1 MKKQVF
7 TLLLVMMSL
16 FSSVV
21 AWGQETP
28 ACKIGE
34 MTFNT
39 LEEALAYVNSYPNT
53 EMTIIMLKDYT
64 LPAGT
69 YTLPAKA
76 TLLVPMNN
84 EQEACIP
91 IEELYIS
98 HNAAAPQNVW
108 VKPTKFR
115 SLTFANDVNM
125 NVYGT
130 IELSGKLHASSDD
143 YTSSPYGPYGLLHM
157 SEQAKMVLMN
167 GAELR
172 AWGFMTG
179 AGETDA
185 RRGAKVREIF
195 QMGDWKGGSISSMLL
210 GSDKGVFPVTQY
222 YIQNIE
228 SPVKYHPGALLSTMA
243 AVSASAS
250 SLSVTAKAD
259 VAIIG
264 VSGTESMFL
273 MDEEAD
279 QENTWVRKWY
289 DTTKDQQVY
298 EINSGAHIGSIVI
311 NLGDFIEGSDLKM
324 NSSAFV
330 LPLTNNMKIH
340 LLSGLMDF
348 TQSTALL
355 PGAEVEINKE
365 SVVSITKNSDEN
377 VKSGALYI
385 YDADQWGKY
394 AYAKDGFKYTKVVR
408 YTPSAP
414 SVDGQPTVRNAAEP
428 PKDASINVHGTF
440 DTNNGYIFTSQS
452 GANIFST
459 NADAGTFILRNKS
472 LSITEGVDVYQII
485 NANAEN
491 DDECTEKQIFIAA
504 KLKNKDSYT
513 STAGQSAGVAYC
525 YMNDEWKNLR
535 AIDCYTVETDNTF
548 TSVMLGLIQD
558 PSKVADCTESV
569 TVYIKPQ
576 AYVEVSPS
584 KVEVAINPDSVA
596 EKGQTM
602 EDLLKY
608 DLDDFIFTISGN
620 IDELGNE
627 DHTFSDKKTGSR
639 RFILMYENCQWWEVE
654 PVEGEEGL
662 FHCIHPLNNTY
673 YYWDEENKEWAEK
686 RYTITWKND
695 DDVIIDTYELPRGT
709 MAEYLG
715 DNPTK
720 GPDEG
725 YTYTFIGW
733 TPALKPVTENA
744 TYTADYKSTPRKY
757 TVTLKSDVEGACSFT
772 GAGAYDYG
780 TEDVAI
786 SATMNPGYKFVAWEH
801 DETLDEL
808 SFTTTVTGDVTYTVL
823 TEALPT
829 LTLLRGGLT
838 PGKMGTYT
846 TAYDVNTYEGAEF
859 YVPNQYT
866 AGGIEFVSVD
876 KLEAGTPYLFVATD
890 NELWGLNEGTEV
902 TENTVE
908 NRGMVGYLGAGQVDV
923 PDGSVVVIQNHLY
936 YAKNNYMTAGYA
948 YFDMTAIQALTPIQE
963 SADAPRRKLNIGFRN
978 NAPTGMENIQGDN
991 VQSTKVLID
1000 GTLYILRNGNMY
1012 DVTGKLVK

>member
-1 MKKQVF
+1 MKKQLL
-7 TLLLVMMSL
+7 TLLLAVMSL
-16 FSSVV
+16 LSSAT
-21 AWGQETP
+21 AWGQV
-28 ACKIGE
+28 CKIGAISF
-34 MTFNT
+34 TT
-39 LEEALAYVNSYPNT
+39 LEEALAYVNSYPDT
-53 EMTIIMLKDYT
+53 ELTIIMLTDYT

-76 TLLVPMNN
+76 ELIVPMSD
-84 EQEACIP
+84 EQETGFP
-91 IEELYIS
+91 NVEYIS
-98 HNAAAPQNVW
+98 HNAAAPENVW

-115 SLTFANDVNM
+115 SLTFANGVNM

-143 YTSSPYGPYGLLHM
+143 YTSLPYGPYGLLDM
-157 SEQAKMVLMN
+157 NEGAKMTLMKDS
-167 GAELR
+167 ELR
-172 AWGFMTG
+172 AWGFMIG
-179 AGETDA
+179 EGETDA
-185 RRGAKVREIF
+185 RRGSIVREMF

-228 SPVKYHPGALLSTMA
+228 SPVKYHPGAKLSTMA

-264 VSGTESMFL
+264 VSGTKSMFL

-289 DTTKDQQVY
+289 DTTNDQQVY

-311 NLGDFIEGSDLKM
+311 DLGDFIEGMDLEM

-340 LLSGLMDF
+340 LLSGMMDF
-348 TQSTALL
+348 TQNTALL

-365 SVVSITKNSDEN
+365 SVVSITKDVEHPE
-377 VKSGALYI
+377 VKSGSLYI
-385 YDADQWGKY
+385 YDAEQWGKY
-394 AYAKDGFKYTKVVR
+394 AYAKDGYKYTKVVR
-408 YTPSAP
+408 YTPSAN
-414 SVDGQPTVRNAAEP
+414 GQPTVRNADAK

-440 DTNNGYIFTSQS
+440 DTKDGYIFTSVRDS
-452 GANIFST
+452 IGEGGNKIEIGGANIFST
-459 NADAGTFILRNKS
+459 NADAGTFVFTIGA
-472 LSITEGVDVYQII
+472 LSGGTAPDTVWQI
-485 NANAEN
+485 NAAGKE
-491 DDECTEKQIFIAA
+491 EPQLFKSA
-504 KLKNKDSYT
+504 KLKNNDGTYEETEGTPASNACCYIDEEWRFFTYLGCYAVEMDDEQFENLFIDGATNYKD
-513 STAGQSAGVAYC
+513 A
-525 YMNDEWKNLR
+525 
-535 AIDCYTVETDNTF
+535 F
-548 TSVMLGLIQD
+548 TSI
-558 PSKVADCTESV
+558 
-569 TVYIKPQ
+569 YIKPQ
-576 AYVEVSPS
+576 AYVQIAVNEVTIG
-584 KVEVAINPDSVA
+584 EYGFEFIGNP
-596 EKGQTM
+596 
-602 EDLLKY
+602 
-608 DLDDFIFTISGN
+608 
-620 IDELGNE
+620 
-627 DHTFSDKKTGSR
+627 DHTFSAADGSGR
-639 RFILMYENCQWWEVE
+639 LFILVEENCQWWQVE
-654 PVEGEEGL
+654 PVEGKTGL
-662 FHCIHPLNNTY
+662 FHCTHPLNNTY
-673 YYWDEENKEWAEK
+673 YYWGEDPTTLQEGWIEK
-686 RYTITWKND
+686 RCTITWKNGENT
-695 DDVIIDTYELPRGT
+695 IDTYQLPRGA

-715 DNPTK
+715 TNPTK
-720 GPDEG
+720 PMDEG

-733 TPALKPVTENA
+733 TPALAPVTEDA
-744 TYTADYKSTPRKY
+744 TYTAVYAHTPRKY

-772 GAGAYDYG
+772 GAGAYDYN
-780 TEDVAI
+780 TAATI
-786 SATMNPGYKFVAWEH
+786 SAIMINPDYKFAGWEH
-801 DETLDEL
+801 DNALGM

-866 AGGIEFVSVD
+866 AGGVEFVSVD
-876 KLEAGTPYLFVATD
+876 KLVAGTPYLFVATD
-890 NELWGLNEGTEV
+890 NELWGLNEGTA
-902 TENTVE
+902 VE
-908 NRGMVGYLGAGQVDV
+908 EDYVYNRGMVGYLGAGQVDV

-948 YFDMTAIQALTPIQE
+948 YFDMNTIQVLTPVQE

>member
-1 MKKQVF
+1 MKKQLL
-7 TLLLVMMSL
+7 TLLLVVMSL
-16 FSSVV
+16 LSSAT
-21 AWGQETP
+21 AWGQV
-28 ACKIGE
+28 CKIGA
-34 MTFNT
+34 TSFTT
-39 LEEALAYVNSYPNT
+39 LEEALAYVNSYPDT
-53 EMTIIMLKDYT
+53 EMTIIMLTDYT

-76 TLLVPMNN
+76 TLVVPMSD
-84 EQEACIP
+84 EQETGFP
-91 IEELYIS
+91 NVEYIS

-115 SLTFANDVNM
+115 SLTFANGVNM

-143 YTSSPYGPYGLLHM
+143 YTSLPYGPYGLLDM
-157 SEQAKMVLMN
+157 NEGAKMVLMD

-179 AGETDA
+179 QGETDA

-228 SPVKYHPGALLSTMA
+228 SPIKYHPGAKLSTMA

-250 SLSVTAKAD
+250 GFSVTATAD

-264 VSGTESMFL
+264 VSGTDEAMFL
-273 MDEEAD
+273 MDNEAD

-311 NLGDFIEGSDLKM
+311 DLGDKIDGMDLKM

-340 LLSGLMDF
+340 LLSGYMDF
-348 TQSTALL
+348 TQSTSLL
-355 PGAEVEINKE
+355 PGAEVEINKK
-365 SVVSITKNSDEN
+365 SVVSITKNSDPK
-377 VKSGALYI
+377 VKSGSLYI
-385 YDADQWGKY
+385 YDADQWDRY
-394 AYAKDGFKYTKVVR
+394 AYAKDGYKYTKVVR
-408 YTPSAP
+408 YTPSE
-414 SVDGQPTVRNAAEP
+414 DDQPTVRKENEKPA
-428 PKDASINVHGTF
+428 DASINVHGAF
-440 DTNNGYIFTSQS
+440 DTNDGYVFTSEG

-459 NADAGTFILRNKS
+459 DADAGTFTFTIEA
-472 LSITEGVDVYQII
+472 LSGGTAPDTVWQI
-485 NANAEN
+485 NAAGKE
-491 DDECTEKQIFIAA
+491 EPQLFKSA
-504 KLKNKDSYT
+504 KLKNDNGTYKETEGTPASN
-513 STAGQSAGVAYC
+513 AYC
-525 YMNDEWKNLR
+525 YIDGEWRFFTYLDCYAVEMNDEEFENLFNND
-535 AIDCYTVETDNTF
+535 ATNYKDAF
-548 TSVMLGLIQD
+548 TSI
-558 PSKVADCTESV
+558 
-569 TVYIKPQ
+569 YIKPQ
-576 AYVEVSPS
+576 AYVQIAVNEVTIG
-584 KVEVAINPDSVA
+584 EYGF
-596 EKGQTM
+596 E
-602 EDLLKY
+602 
-608 DLDDFIFTISGN
+608 FIGN
-620 IDELGNE
+620 S
-627 DHTFSDKKTGSR
+627 DHTFSAADGSGR
-639 RFILMYENCQWWEVE
+639 LFILVEENCQWWEVKK
-654 PVEGEEGL
+654 VDGEENL
-662 FHCIHPLNNTY
+662 FQCQHPLNNTY

-686 RYTITWKND
+686 RYTITWKNGD
-695 DDVIIDTYELPRGT
+695 KVIDTYQLPRGT

-715 DNPTK
+715 TNPTK
-720 GPDEG
+720 PMDEG
-725 YTYTFIGW
+725 YTYTFTGW
-733 TPALKPVTENA
+733 DPALAPVIDNA
-744 TYTADYKSTPRKY
+744 TYTAVYESAPRKY

-772 GAGAYDYG
+772 GAGVYDYN
-780 TEDVAI
+780 TTATI
-786 SATMNPGYKFVAWEH
+786 SATMNLGYQFVGWEH
-801 DETLDEL
+801 DGTLRDM
-808 SFTTTVTGDVTYTVL
+808 SFTTTVTGDVTYTVRA
-823 TEALPT
+823 EALPT

-846 TAYDVNTYEGAEF
+846 TAYDVNTYTGAEF

-866 AGGIEFVSVD
+866 AGSIEFVSVD
-876 KLEAGTPYLFVATD
+876 KLVAGTPYLFVATD
-890 NELWGLNEGTEV
+890 NELWGLNEGTA
-902 TENTVE
+902 VE
-908 NRGMVGYLGAGQVDV
+908 EDYVYNRGMVGYLGAGQVNV

-948 YFDMTAIQALTPIQE
+948 YFDMAAIQALTPVQE
-963 SADAPRRKLNIGFRN
+963 SADAPRRKLNIGFKN

>member
-1 MKKQVF
+1 MKKQLF
-7 TLLLVMMSL
+7 TLLLVVMSL
-16 FSSVV
+16 LSSAT
-21 AWGQETP
+21 AWGQV
-28 ACKIGE
+28 CKIGA
-34 MTFNT
+34 TSFTT
-39 LEEALAYVNSYPNT
+39 LEEALAYVNSYPDT

-76 TLLVPMNN
+76 TLVVPMSD
-84 EQEACIP
+84 EQETGFP
-91 IEELYIS
+91 NVEYIS

-115 SLTFANDVNM
+115 SLTFANGVNM

-143 YTSSPYGPYGLLHM
+143 YTSLPYGPYGLLDM
-157 SEQAKMVLMN
+157 NEGAKMTLMKDS
-167 GAELR
+167 ELR
-172 AWGFMTG
+172 AWGFVVG
-179 AGETDA
+179 KGETDA
-185 RRGAKVREIF
+185 RRGSTVREIF
-195 QMGDWKGGSISSMLL
+195 QMGDWKGGSVSSMLL

-228 SPVKYHPGALLSTMA
+228 SPVKYHPGAKLSTMA

-264 VSGTESMFL
+264 VSGTKAMFL

-311 NLGDFIEGSDLKM
+311 DLGDFIEGLDLEM

-348 TQSTALL
+348 TQNTALL

-365 SVVSITKNSDEN
+365 SVVSITKDVEHPE
-377 VKSGALYI
+377 VKSGSLYI
-385 YDADQWGKY
+385 YDADQWGQY
-394 AYAKDGFKYTKVVR
+394 AYAKDGYKYTKVVR
-408 YTPSAP
+408 YTPSAN
-414 SVDGQPTVRNAAEP
+414 GQPTLRNADAKP
-428 PKDASINVHGTF
+428 ADASINVHGTF
-440 DTNNGYIFTSQS
+440 DTKEGYVYTSES

-459 NADAGTFILRNKS
+459 NEDAGTFKFSIAAPPEEAKPDTVWQLLKDGTEEGKAFVSAMLRNKS
-472 LSITEGVDVYQII
+472 GYTLTQGTPEG
-485 NANAEN
+485 
-491 DDECTEKQIFIAA
+491 F
-504 KLKNKDSYT
+504 S
-513 STAGQSAGVAYC
+513 YC
-525 YMNDEWKNLR
+525 YRNEQWGHLQNLG
-535 AIDCYTVETDNTF
+535 CFVFDNTNGD
-548 TSVMLGLIQD
+548 L
-558 PSKVADCTESV
+558 
-569 TVYIKPQ
+569 YIKPRE
-576 AYVEVSPS
+576 YVQVKYTGIDSNNMP
-584 KVEVAINPDSVA
+584 VGNP
-596 EKGQTM
+596 
-602 EDLLKY
+602 
-608 DLDDFIFTISGN
+608 
-620 IDELGNE
+620 
-627 DHTFSDKKTGSR
+627 DHTFSDADESGR
-639 RFILMYENCQWWEVE
+639 LFILVEENCQWWEVE
-654 PVEGEEGL
+654 KVADEDDI
-662 FHCIHPLNNTY
+662 FHCIHPLNDTY
-673 YYWDEENKEWAEK
+673 YYWGQDPTTLQEGWIEK
-686 RYTITWKND
+686 RYTITWKNG
-695 DDVIIDTYELPRGT
+695 DDVIDTYKLPRGT

-715 DNPTK
+715 TNPIK
-720 GPDEG
+720 DPDEG

-733 TPALKPVTENA
+733 DPVLAPVTEDA
-744 TYTADYKSTPRKY
+744 TYTAVYKSTPRKY

-780 TEDVAI
+780 TTNVAI
-786 SATMNPGYKFVAWEH
+786 SATVVDPGYKFVGWDH
-801 DETLDEL
+801 DNKLGQ
-808 SFTTTVTGDVTYTVL
+808 SFTIDKITGDVTYTVL
-823 TEALPT
+823 TEALST

-876 KLEAGTPYLFVATD
+876 KLVAGTPYLFVATD
-890 NELWGLNEGTEV
+890 NELWGLNEGTKV
-902 TENTVE
+902 TENTV
-908 NRGMVGYLGAGQVDV
+908 NDRGMVGYLGAGQVNV

-948 YFDMTAIQALTPIQE
+948 YFDMTAIQALTPVQE
-963 SADAPRRKLNIGFRN
+963 SADAPRRKLNIGFKN
-978 NAPTGMENIQGDN
+978 NAPTGIENIQGN
-991 VQSTKVLID
+991 EIQSTKVLID

>member
-1 MKKQVF
+1 MKKQLL
-7 TLLLVMMSL
+7 TLLLVVMSL
-16 FSSVV
+16 LSSAT
-21 AWGQETP
+21 AWGQV
-28 ACKIGE
+28 CKIGA
-34 MTFNT
+34 TSFTT
-39 LEEALAYVNSYPNT
+39 LEEALAYVNSYPDQ
-53 EMTIIMLKDYT
+53 EMTIIMLEDYT

-76 TLLVPMNN
+76 TLVVPMSD
-84 EQEACIP
+84 EQETGFP
-91 IEELYIS
+91 NVEYIS

-115 SLTFANDVNM
+115 SLTFENGVNM

-143 YTSSPYGPYGLLHM
+143 YTSLPYGPYGMLDM
-157 SEQAKMVLMN
+157 NGGAKMTLMKDS
-167 GAELR
+167 ELR
-172 AWGFMTG
+172 AWGFVVG
-179 AGETDA
+179 KGETDA
-185 RRGAKVREIF
+185 RRGSTVREVF

-228 SPVKYHPGALLSTMA
+228 SPVKYHPGAKLSTMA

-264 VSGTESMFL
+264 VSGKDEAMFL
-273 MDEEAD
+273 MDDEAD

-289 DTTKDQQVY
+289 DASKDQQVY
-298 EINSGAHIGSIVI
+298 EVNSGAHIGSIVI

-348 TQSTALL
+348 TQNTALL

-365 SVVSITKNSDEN
+365 SVVSITKDDEHPE
-377 VKSGALYI
+377 VKSGSLYI

-394 AYAKDGFKYTKVVR
+394 AYAKDGYKYTKVVK
-408 YTPSAP
+408 YTASA
-414 SVDGQPTVRNAAEP
+414 DGQPTVRNAETKPA
-428 PKDASINVHGTF
+428 DASINVHGTF
-440 DTNNGYIFTSQS
+440 DTKGGYIFTSES

-459 NADAGTFILRNKS
+459 NEDAGTFV
-472 LSITEGVDVYQII
+472 LSTKPLAIGESAPVFQIYNDKGDTE
-485 NANAEN
+485 
-491 DDECTEKQIFIAA
+491 EKQFVPA
-504 KLKNKDSYT
+504 KLKNGDNTYT
-513 STAGQSAGVAYC
+513 TTAGKSAGKTYC
-525 YMNDEWKNLR
+525 YMGDQWLSLMTV
-535 AIDCYTVETDNTF
+535 DCYAFELNEAKFAELMSAHATDF
-548 TSVMLGLIQD
+548 KEAF
-558 PSKVADCTESV
+558 KVF
-569 TVYIKPQ
+569 IKPK
-576 AYVEVSPS
+576 AYEQIALQKLEV
-584 KVEVAINPDSVA
+584 KLIPDSIK
-596 EKGQTM
+596 EGGP
-602 EDLLKY
+602 LKQ
-608 DLDDFIFTISGN
+608 DMDDFIFFVSGN
-620 IDELGNE
+620 D
-627 DHTFSDKKTGSR
+627 DHTFSAADGSGR
-639 RFILMYENCQWWEVE
+639 LFILVEENCQWWQVE
-654 PVEGEEGL
+654 SVEGKTGL
-662 FHCIHPLNNTY
+662 FQCQHPLNDTY
-673 YYWDEENKEWAEK
+673 YYWGEDPTTLQEGWIEEKC
-686 RYTITWKND
+686 TITWKNG
-695 DDVIIDTYELPRGT
+695 DDVIDTYKLPRGT

-715 DNPTK
+715 TNPTK
-720 GPDEG
+720 PMDEG

-733 TPALKPVTENA
+733 DPVLAPVTEDA
-744 TYTADYKSTPRKY
+744 TYTAVYKSTPRKY

-772 GAGAYDYG
+772 GAGVYDYN
-780 TEDVAI
+780 TTATI
-786 SATMNPGYKFVAWEH
+786 SATMNPGYQFVGWEH
-801 DETLDEL
+801 DNTLGM
-808 SFTTTVTGDVTYTVL
+808 SFTTTVTGDVTYTVR
-823 TEALPT
+823 TEVLPT

-876 KLEAGTPYLFVATD
+876 KLVAGTPYLFVATD
-890 NELWGLNEGTEV
+890 NELWGLNEGTAVV
-902 TENTVE
+902 TDYVY
-908 NRGMVGYLGAGQVDV
+908 NRGMVGYLGAGQVNV

-948 YFDMTAIQALTPIQE
+948 YFDMDTIQELTPVQE
-963 SADAPRRKLNIGFRN
+963 SADAPRRKLNIGFKN
-978 NAPTGMENIQGDN
+978 NAPTGIENIQGDN

>member
-1 MKKQVF
+1 MKKQLL
-7 TLLLVMMSL
+7 TLLLVVMSL
-16 FSSVV
+16 LSSAT
-21 AWGQETP
+21 AWGQV
-28 ACKIGE
+28 CKIGAISF
-34 MTFNT
+34 TT
-39 LEEALAYVNSYPNT
+39 LEEALAYVNSYPDT
-53 EMTIIMLKDYT
+53 EMTIIMLTDYT

-76 TLLVPMNN
+76 ELIVPMSD
-84 EQEACIP
+84 EQETGFP
-91 IEELYIS
+91 NVEYIS
-98 HNAAAPQNVW
+98 HNAAAPENVW

-115 SLTFANDVNM
+115 SLTFANGVNM

-143 YTSSPYGPYGLLHM
+143 YTSLPYGPYGLLDM
-157 SEQAKMVLMN
+157 NEGAKMTLMN
-167 GAELR
+167 GSELR
-172 AWGFMTG
+172 AWGFVVG
-179 AGETDA
+179 KGETDA
-185 RRGAKVREIF
+185 RRGSTVREMF

-228 SPVKYHPGALLSTMA
+228 SPVKYHPGAQLSTMA

-264 VSGTESMFL
+264 VSGTTAMFL

-289 DTTKDQQVY
+289 DTSKDQQVY

-311 NLGDFIEGSDLKM
+311 DLGDFIEGMDLEM

-348 TQSTALL
+348 TQNTALL

-365 SVVSITKNSDEN
+365 SVVSITKDVEHPE
-377 VKSGALYI
+377 VKSGSLYI
-385 YDADQWGKY
+385 YDADQWDRY
-394 AYAKDGFKYTKVVR
+394 AYAKGGYKYTKVVR
-408 YTPSAP
+408 YAPSAN
-414 SVDGQPTVRNAAEP
+414 GQPTVRNADAKP
-428 PKDASINVHGTF
+428 TKDASINVHGTF
-440 DTNNGYIFTSQS
+440 DTKDGYIFTSEG
-452 GANIFST
+452 GANIYSS
-459 NADAGTFILRNKS
+459 NEDAGTFVFT
-472 LSITEGVDVYQII
+472 TEAKPIGYTEQVWQI
-485 NANAEN
+485 NEAGEEEAK
-491 DDECTEKQIFIAA
+491 TFVSA
-504 KLKNKDSYT
+504 KLINKDLTYT
-513 STAGQSAGVAYC
+513 ETAGTGNLRSYC
-525 YMNDEWKNLR
+525 YMDEKWRQLAYVN
-535 AIDCYTVETDNTF
+535 CYTIDGDIFSATPVVN
-548 TSVMLGLIQD
+548 
-558 PSKVADCTESV
+558 A
-569 TVYIKPQ
+569 VYAKPQ
-576 AYVEVSPS
+576 EYVEI
-584 KVEVAINPDSVA
+584 AISGIDM
-596 EKGQTM
+596 EKG
-602 EDLLKY
+602 E
-608 DLDDFIFTISGN
+608 FIGN
-620 IDELGNE
+620 P
-627 DHTFSDKKTGSR
+627 DHTFSDTETGSR

-654 PVEGEEGL
+654 PVEGETGL
-662 FHCIHPLNNTY
+662 FHCTHPLNNTY
-673 YYWDEENKEWAEK
+673 YYWGEDPTTLQEGWIEK
-686 RYTITWKND
+686 RYTITWKNGENT
-695 DDVIIDTYELPRGT
+695 IDTYQLPRGA

-715 DNPTK
+715 TNPTK
-720 GPDEG
+720 PMDEG
-725 YTYTFIGW
+725 YTYTFTGW
-733 TPALKPVTENA
+733 TPALAEVTGNA
-744 TYTADYKSTPRKY
+744 TYTAVYESTPRKY

-786 SATMNPGYKFVAWEH
+786 SATVVDPGYKFVGWEH
-801 DETLDEL
+801 NNKLGQ
-808 SFTTTVTGDVTYTVL
+808 SFTIDKITGDVTYTVL

-876 KLEAGTPYLFVATD
+876 KLVAGTPYLFVATD
-890 NELWGLNEGTEV
+890 NELWGLNEGTA
-902 TENTVE
+902 VE
-908 NRGMVGYLGAGQVDV
+908 EDYVYNRGMVGYLGVGQVDV

-948 YFDMTAIQALTPIQE
+948 YFDMNTIQVLTPVQE

>member
-1 MKKQVF
+1 MKKQLL
-7 TLLLVMMSL
+7 TLLLVVMSL
-16 FSSVV
+16 LSSAT
-21 AWGQETP
+21 AWGQV
-28 ACKIGE
+28 CKIGA
-34 MTFNT
+34 TSFTT
-39 LEEALAYVNSYPNT
+39 LEEALAYVNSYPDT
-53 EMTIIMLKDYT
+53 EMTIIMLTDYT

-76 TLLVPMNN
+76 TLVVPMSD
-84 EQEACIP
+84 EQETGFP
-91 IEELYIS
+91 NVEYIS

-115 SLTFANDVNM
+115 SLTFANGVNM

-143 YTSSPYGPYGLLHM
+143 YTSLPYGPYGLLDM
-157 SEQAKMVLMN
+157 NEGAKMTLMN
-167 GAELR
+167 GSELR
-172 AWGFMTG
+172 AWGFVVG
-179 AGETDA
+179 KGETDA
-185 RRGAKVREIF
+185 RRGSTVREMF

-228 SPVKYHPGALLSTMA
+228 SPVKYHPGAQLSTMA

-250 SLSVTAKAD
+250 SISVTAKAD

-264 VSGTESMFL
+264 VSGTKAMFL

-311 NLGDFIEGSDLKM
+311 DLGDFIEGMDLEM

-348 TQSTALL
+348 TQNTALL

-365 SVVSITKNSDEN
+365 SVVSITKDVEHPE
-377 VKSGALYI
+377 VKSGSLYI

-394 AYAKDGFKYTKVVR
+394 AYAKDGYKYTKVVR
-408 YTPSAP
+408 YTPSAL
-414 SVDGQPTVRNAAEP
+414 SVNGQPTVRNENQKPA
-428 PKDASINVHGTF
+428 DASINVHGTF
-440 DTNNGYIFTSQS
+440 DTKDGYIFTSES
-452 GANIFST
+452 GANIYSS
-459 NADAGTFILRNKS
+459 NDDAGTFVFTIGALPGG
-472 LSITEGVDVYQII
+472 TAPDTVWQI
-485 NANAEN
+485 NAAGKE
-491 DDECTEKQIFIAA
+491 EPQLFKSA
-504 KLKNKDSYT
+504 KLKNDNGTYEETEGTPESY
-513 STAGQSAGVAYC
+513 AYC
-525 YMNDEWKNLR
+525 YVDGEWRFFTYL
-535 AIDCYTVETDNTF
+535 DCYAVEMDDEEFENLFNNSATNYKDAF
-548 TSVMLGLIQD
+548 TSI
-558 PSKVADCTESV
+558 
-569 TVYIKPQ
+569 YIKPQ
-576 AYVEVSPS
+576 AYVQIVVNEVTIG
-584 KVEVAINPDSVA
+584 EYGF
-596 EKGQTM
+596 E
-602 EDLLKY
+602 
-608 DLDDFIFTISGN
+608 FI
-620 IDELGNE
+620 GNE
-627 DHTFSDKKTGSR
+627 DHTFSDKATGNR
-639 RFILMYENCQWWEVE
+639 LFILMYDNCQWWEVKKVDGAE
-654 PVEGEEGL
+654 NL
-662 FHCIHPLNNTY
+662 FQCIHPLNDTY
-673 YYWDEENKEWAEK
+673 YYWDEKKGEWAEK
-686 RYTITWKND
+686 RYTITWKNGEEE
-695 DDVIIDTYELPRGT
+695 IATYQLPRGA

-715 DNPTK
+715 TNPTK
-720 GPDEG
+720 PMDEG
-725 YTYTFIGW
+725 YTYTFTGW
-733 TPALKPVTENA
+733 TPALAPVTENA
-744 TYTADYKSTPRKY
+744 TYTAVYAETPRKY
-757 TVTLKSDVEGACSFT
+757 TVTLKSDVEGVCSFT

-780 TEDVAI
+780 TTNVVI
-786 SATMNPGYKFVAWEH
+786 SATVVDPGYKFVAWVH
-801 DETLDEL
+801 NNTLSQ
-808 SFTTTVTGDVTYTVL
+808 SFIIDKITGDVTYTVL
-823 TEALPT
+823 TEALPA

-876 KLEAGTPYLFVATD
+876 KLVAGTPYLFVATD
-890 NELWGLNEGTEV
+890 DELWGLNEGTA
-902 TENTVE
+902 VE
-908 NRGMVGYLGAGQVDV
+908 EDYVYNRGMVGYLGDGQVNV

-948 YFDMTAIQALTPIQE
+948 YFDMNTIQALTPVQE

>member
-1 MKKQVF
+1 MKKQLL
-7 TLLLVMMSL
+7 TLLLVVMSL
-16 FSSVV
+16 LSSAT
-21 AWGQETP
+21 AWGQV
-28 ACKIGE
+28 CKIGA
-34 MTFNT
+34 TSFTT

-76 TLLVPMNN
+76 TLVVPMSD
-84 EQEACIP
+84 EQETGFP
-91 IEELYIS
+91 NVEYIS

-115 SLTFANDVNM
+115 SLTFDDGVNM

-143 YTSSPYGPYGLLHM
+143 YTSLPYGPYGLLDM
-157 SEQAKMVLMN
+157 NEGAKMTLMKDS
-167 GAELR
+167 ELR
-172 AWGFMTG
+172 AWGFVVG
-179 AGETDA
+179 KGETDA
-185 RRGAKVREIF
+185 RRGSTVREIF

-264 VSGTESMFL
+264 VSGKDEAMFL
-273 MDEEAD
+273 MDDEAD

-289 DTTKDQQVY
+289 DASKDQQVY
-298 EINSGAHIGSIVI
+298 EVNSGAHIGSIVI

-324 NSSAFV
+324 NSSTFV

-348 TQSTALL
+348 TQNTALL

-365 SVVSITKNSDEN
+365 SVVSITKDVEHPE
-377 VKSGALYI
+377 VKSGSLYI

-394 AYAKDGFKYTKVVR
+394 AYAKDGYKYTKVVK
-408 YTPSAP
+408 YTPSAN
-414 SVDGQPTVRNAAEP
+414 GQPTLRNADTKPA
-428 PKDASINVHGTF
+428 DASINVHGTF
-440 DTNNGYIFTSQS
+440 DTKDGYIFTSES

-459 NADAGTFILRNKS
+459 NEDAGTFV
-472 LSITEGVDVYQII
+472 LSTKPLAIGESAPVFQIYNDKGDTE
-485 NANAEN
+485 
-491 DDECTEKQIFIAA
+491 EKQFVPA
-504 KLKNKDSYT
+504 KLKNGDNTSYT
-513 STAGQSAGVAYC
+513 TTAGKSAGKTYC
-525 YMNDEWKNLR
+525 YMGDQWLSLMTV
-535 AIDCYTVETDNTF
+535 DCYAFELNEAKF
-548 TSVMLGLIQD
+548 AELMLGNATD
-558 PSKVADCTESV
+558 FKEAFKVF
-569 TVYIKPQ
+569 IKPK
-576 AYVEVSPS
+576 AYEQIALQKLEVEL
-584 KVEVAINPDSVA
+584 IPDSIK
-596 EKGQTM
+596 EGGP
-602 EDLLKY
+602 LKQ
-608 DLDDFIFTISGN
+608 DMDDFIFFVSGN
-620 IDELGNE
+620 P
-627 DHTFSDKKTGSR
+627 DHTFSAADGSGR
-639 RFILMYENCQWWEVE
+639 LFILVEENCQWWEVE
-654 PVEGEEGL
+654 PVEGETGL
-662 FHCIHPLNNTY
+662 FQCQHPLNDTY
-673 YYWDEENKEWAEK
+673 YYWGKDPTTLREGWIEK
-686 RYTITWKND
+686 KYTITWKNG
-695 DDVIIDTYELPRGT
+695 DDVIDTYKLPRGT

-715 DNPTK
+715 TNPTK
-720 GPDEG
+720 PMDEG
-725 YTYTFIGW
+725 CTYTFTGW
-733 TPALKPVTENA
+733 TPALAPVTEDA
-744 TYTADYKSTPRKY
+744 TYTAVYKSIPRKY

-786 SATMNPGYKFVAWEH
+786 SATVVDPGYKFVGWEH
-801 DETLDEL
+801 DNTLGQ
-808 SFTTTVTGDVTYTVL
+808 SFTIDKITGDVTYTVR

-829 LTLLRGGLT
+829 LTLLRGGLI

-876 KLEAGTPYLFVATD
+876 KLVAGTPYLFVATD
-890 NELWGLNEGTEV
+890 NELWGLNEGTAV
-902 TENTVE
+902 VADYVY
-908 NRGMVGYLGAGQVDV
+908 NRGMVGYLGAGQVNV

-948 YFDMTAIQALTPIQE
+948 YFDMAAIQALTPVQE
-963 SADAPRRKLNIGFRN
+963 SADAPRRKLNIGFKN
-978 NAPTGMENIQGDN
+978 NAPTGIENVQGDEI
-991 VQSTKVLID
+991 QSTKVLID
-1000 GTLYILRNGNMY
+1000 GTLYILRNGKMY

>member
-21 AWGQETP
+21 AWGQEP

-39 LEEALAYVNSYPNT
+39 LQEALAYVNSYPDT

-64 LPAGT
+64 LQEGT

-115 SLTFANDVNM
+115 SLTFADGVNM

-157 SEQAKMVLMN
+157 SEKAKMVLMD

-179 AGETDA
+179 TGETDA

-243 AVSASAS
+243 AVSASADK
-250 SLSVTAKAD
+250 LSVTAKAD

-289 DTTKDQQVY
+289 DTTEDQQVY

-340 LLSGLMDF
+340 LLSGFMDF

-385 YDADQWGKY
+385 YDADEWGQY
-394 AYAKDGFKYTKVVR
+394 AYAKDGFKFTKVVR
-408 YTPSAP
+408 YTPSAT
-414 SVDGQPTVRNAAEP
+414 SANGQPTYRNADVCP
-428 PKDASINVHGTF
+428 DDAAINVHGTF
-440 DTNNGYIFTSQS
+440 DTKDGYIFTSVS
-452 GANIFST
+452 GANIFSS
-459 NADAGTFILRNKS
+459 NEDAGTFVFTTEAKPIGYTEQVWQVNK
-472 LSITEGVDVYQII
+472 EGVEEARTFVS
-485 NANAEN
+485 AR
-491 DDECTEKQIFIAA
+491 
-504 KLKNKDSYT
+504 LKNKDLTYT
-513 STAGQSAGVAYC
+513 EYTETAGTGNFRSYC
-525 YMNDEWKNLR
+525 YMGNKWSQLAYVN
-535 AIDCYTVETDNTF
+535 CYTIDGDIFSETPVVN
-548 TSVMLGLIQD
+548 
-558 PSKVADCTESV
+558 
-569 TVYIKPQ
+569 TVYAKPQ
-576 AYVEVSPS
+576 EYVEI
-584 KVEVAINPDSVA
+584 AINGID
-596 EKGQTM
+596 M
-602 EDLLKY
+602 ERGE
-608 DLDDFIFTISGN
+608 FIGN
-620 IDELGNE
+620 S
-627 DHTFSDKKTGSR
+627 DHTFSDKATGNR
-639 RFILMYENCQWWEVE
+639 RFILMNNNCQWWEVE
-654 PVEGEEGL
+654 PVEGETGL
-662 FHCIHPLNNTY
+662 FHCMHPLNDTY
-673 YYWDEENKEWAEK
+673 YYWDEENEEWAEK
-686 RYTITWKND
+686 RYTITWQNGE
-695 DDVIIDTYELPRGT
+695 DVIDTYQLPRGT

-715 DNPTK
+715 TNPTK
-720 GPDEG
+720 EMDEG
-725 YTYTFIGW
+725 YTYTFTGW
-733 TPALKPVTENA
+733 TPALAPVTENA
-744 TYTADYKSTPRKY
+744 TYTAVYAETPRKY

-780 TEDVAI
+780 TTNVAI
-786 SATMNPGYKFVAWEH
+786 SATVVDPGYKFVAWEH
-801 DETLDEL
+801 NNTLGQ
-808 SFTTTVTGDVTYTVL
+808 SFTIDKITGDVTYTVL

-890 NELWGLNEGTEV
+890 NELWGLNEGTP
-902 TENTVE
+902 VE
-908 NRGMVGYLGAGQVDV
+908 EDDVYNRGMVGYLGAGQVNV

-948 YFDMTAIQALTPIQE
+948 YFDMNTIQTLTPVQE

>member
-39 LEEALAYVNSYPNT
+39 LEEALAYVNSYPEQ
-53 EMTIIMLKDYT
+53 EMTIVMLTDYT
-64 LPAGT
+64 LHAGT

-76 TLLVPMNN
+76 TLVVPKSD
-84 EQEACIP
+84 EQETGFP
-91 IEELYIS
+91 EVEYIS
-98 HNAAAPQNVW
+98 HNSAAPENVW
-108 VKPTKFR
+108 VEPTKFR
-115 SLTFANDVNM
+115 SLTFENGVNM

-143 YTSSPYGPYGLLHM
+143 YTSLPYGPYGLLDM
-157 SEQAKMVLMN
+157 EEGAKMTLMN
-167 GAELR
+167 GSELR
-172 AWGFMTG
+172 AWGFVVG
-179 AGETDA
+179 EGETDA
-185 RRGAKVREIF
+185 RRGSTVREMF
-195 QMGDWKGGSISSMLL
+195 QMGDWKGGSVSSMLL
-210 GSDKGVFPVTQY
+210 GSDKGVFPITQY

-228 SPVKYHPGALLSTMA
+228 SPVKYHPGAKLSTMA
-243 AVSASAS
+243 AVSANVG

-264 VSGTESMFL
+264 VSGTKSMFL

-289 DTTKDQQVY
+289 DTTQDQQVY
-298 EINSGAHIGSIVI
+298 EINSGASIGSIVI
-311 NLGDFIEGSDLKM
+311 DLGDFIEGSDLEM

-365 SVVSITKNSDEN
+365 SVVSITKNKDDEN
-377 VKSGALYI
+377 VKSGSLYI

-394 AYAKDGFKYTKVVR
+394 AYAKDGYKYTKVVR
-408 YTPSAP
+408 YTPS
-414 SVDGQPTVRNAAEP
+414 VNGQPTVRNANEKP
-428 PKDASINVHGTF
+428 EDASINVHGTF
-440 DTNNGYIFTSQS
+440 DTKEGFIFTSED
-452 GANIFST
+452 GANIYSS
-459 NADAGTFILRNKS
+459 NEDAGTFVFT
-472 LSITEGVDVYQII
+472 TEAKPIDYTEQVWQVNEEGIEEAQIFVPAKLI
-485 NANAEN
+485 NN
-491 DDECTEKQIFIAA
+491 DDTYTE
-504 KLKNKDSYT
+504 
-513 STAGQSAGVAYC
+513 TAGTGKNMSYC
-525 YMNDEWKNLR
+525 YMNGRWNNLFYL
-535 AIDCYTVETDNTF
+535 DCYAANLNMAIYTEEAEKKKSGQEYD
-548 TSVMLGLIQD
+548 LGKAITQL
-558 PSKVADCTESV
+558 
-569 TVYIKPQ
+569 YIKPREW
-576 AYVEVSPS
+576 VEITGKVVLDFEDDPYSPQIVT
-584 KVEVAINPDSVA
+584 VEG
-596 EKGQTM
+596 K
-602 EDLLKY
+602 
-608 DLDDFIFTISGN
+608 
-620 IDELGNE
+620 E
-627 DHTFSDKKTGSR
+627 DHTFSDKATGNR
-639 RFILMYENCQWWEVE
+639 RFILMNNNCQWWEVE
-654 PVEGEEGL
+654 EVETGL
-662 FHCIHPLNNTY
+662 FRCIHPLNNIY
-673 YYWDEENKEWAEK
+673 YYWDAEKEEWAEM
-686 RYTITWKND
+686 RYTITWKNG
-695 DDVIIDTYELPRGT
+695 DDVIDTYELPRGT

-725 YTYTFIGW
+725 YTYTFRGW

-786 SATMNPGYKFVAWEH
+786 SATMNPDYKFVAWEH
-801 DETLDEL
+801 NNTLGQ
-808 SFTTTVTGDVTYTVL
+808 SFTIDKITGDVTYTVL
-823 TEALPT
+823 AEDLPI

-876 KLEAGTPYLFVATD
+876 KLVAGTPYLFVATD
-890 NELWGLNEGTEV
+890 NALWGLNEGTA
-902 TENTVE
+902 VE
-908 NRGMVGYLGAGQVDV
+908 EDYVYNRGMVGYLGAGQVNV

-948 YFDMTAIQALTPIQE
+948 YFDMTAIQALTPVQE